1 MSEGGVRKK
10 KSSGCE
16 RRGEEKTVGD
26 PSARRNLRL
35 ELCRPYVCLSDM
47 ITIGLQNEK
56 EVVRKAGIERVKKFL
71 SSHTCY
77 DMLKP
82 SGKVGALAVDV

>member
-16 RRGEEKTVGD
+16 RCGEEKTVRD
-26 PSARRNLRL
+26 PSARRNVRL
-35 ELCRPYVCLSDM
+35 ELCAPYVCLSDM
-47 ITIGLQNEK
+47 NTIGLQNEK
-56 EVVRKAGIERVKKFL
+56 EVVRRAGIERVKRFL

-82 SGKVGALAVDV
+82 SGKVGALSLNI